1 MTKKKLILRNTNES
15 THVTD
20 QKSLFSP
27 VSSGM
32 GDLSHQFVTGTVE
45 SNQTKQSQFNITNS
59 YN

>member
-32 GDLSHQFVTGTVE
+32 GDLSHPFATGTIE
-45 SNQTKQSQFNITNS
+45 SNQPK
-59 YN
+59 